1 MPYKAIVH
9 IRLSKVKFFK
19 RFCYKFQYFYNKI
32 QILRRYCLT
41 KSLVDNY
48 SEDEL
53 RSIVNSSICLA
64 EVVSK
69 LGYKTKNGNNHK
81 TVKKR
86 LEKYNISTSHFESS
100 SPHKRSFEEVFCINS
115 TVSQA
120 TLRKWY
126 KRIFDDCECAICG
139 QSKIWNE
146 KELTMILD
154 HIDGDNHNNE
164 INNLRWICPNCD
176 SQLPTFAGR
185 NNKGRHNYLP
195 VQKRKQYKKI
205 CPLCNINEISKNSK
219 MCWDCRCKERRKN
232 IPPKE
237 ELEKLIYTTSFVK
250 IGKKYNVSDNSVRKW
265 CKGYG
270 LPFRYGELHKY
281 GA

>member
-1 MPYKAIVH
+1 MAIIDNISVEELKNIVLNSNSYKEVIQ
-9 IRLSKVKFFK
+9 KVG
-19 RFCYKFQYFYNKI
+19 YQ
-32 QILRRYCLT
+32 T
-41 KSLVDNY
+41 
-48 SEDEL
+48 
-53 RSIVNSSICLA
+53 
-64 EVVSK
+64 VS
-69 LGYKTKNGNNHK
+69 GNNIK
-81 TVKKR
+81 TVKSR
-86 LEKYNISTSHFESS
+86 LEKYNISTEHFINTTHPIE
-100 SPHKRSFEEVFCINS
+100 RNIENIFCENS
-115 TVSQA
+115 TATQA
-120 TLRKWY
+120 TLRRWY
-126 KRIFDDCECAICG
+126 LKGEYSEYKCSICG
-139 QSKIWNE
+139 QLPEWNG
-146 KELTMILD
+146 KPLTLILD

-250 IGKKYNVSDNSVRKW
+250 IGKNYNLSDNSVRKW